1 MAQGWRKDYSR
12 YKGFFLNILNIYKS
26 KPTLKVYLEIILSLS
41 TIIIFSLFAIKP
53 TVLTIIE
60 LNNEIKNKEDIIIS
74 LNQKI
79 GNLKQASLVLQNQ
92 SPKLNLVNEAI
103 PKSASLEILIDQLEK
118 LAINHQVGILN
129 IASTDL
135 FISGESNKKIKAGDL
150 KALPGEAKELNL
162 AISVTG
168 NYQNLFDFLQS
179 IENLRRPIKVDSF
192 VINATNSTDNS
203 RIIVM
208 TLSARLP
215 FIDQAKKQNE

>member
-79 GNLKQASLVLQNQ
+79 GNLKQASLILQNQ

-150 KALPGEAKELNL
+150 EALPGEAKELNL

-168 NYQNLFDFLQS
+168 NYQNLFYFLQS
-179 IENLRRPIKVDSF
+179 MENLRRPIKVDSF

-208 TLSARLP
+208 TLSGRLP

>member
-118 LAINHQVGILN
+118 LSINHQVGILN

-150 KALPGEAKELNL
+150 KPLPGEAKELNL